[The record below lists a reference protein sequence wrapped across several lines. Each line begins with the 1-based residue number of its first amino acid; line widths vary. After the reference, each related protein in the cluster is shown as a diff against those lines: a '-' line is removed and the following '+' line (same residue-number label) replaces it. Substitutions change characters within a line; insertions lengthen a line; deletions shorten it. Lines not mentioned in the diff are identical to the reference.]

1 MSASPSRL
9 RYAAKSSSRPA
20 LRGAAWTIR
29 RAARFAVQLASRSIG
44 SCGVSQGGSCADQ
57 LVDRVPLV
65 LGQRGVLGDPLDA
78 EVDRVEEPA
87 RAGQVRR
94 GLQRRQRLGGVQ
106 RVDQD
111 EVGTQLAGRPDGQ
124 VGEVGEVA
132 EAPAAAGADAVELGR
147 EPPLAPP
154 VGPLGE
160 AEPGGRDD
168 QVGARLGVAAAGLE
182 QVVAERQVGR
192 HRERRLADPA
202 ARRSRGARPSG
213 RPGRPGGRCRPRAR
227 PTPRRG
233 RRRSRA
239 PAPRPSG
246 PRPPPRSA
254 AASAARARAPS
265 AAAPA
270 PGRRCRR
277 PWPASTASIVSA
289 VTWTGRPRQSAYS
302 VMTPYACASST
313 SGPVG
318 DVTARVCQP
327 PRRPHDESR

>member
-1 MSASPSRL
+1 MSASPSRV

-44 SCGVSQGGSCADQ
+44 SCGVSQGGSCPTSWSTASA
-57 LVDRVPLV
+57 LV
-65 LGQRGVLGDPLDA
+65 LRQRGVLGDPLDA
-78 EVDRVEEPA
+78 QVDRVEEPA

-94 GLQRRQRLGGVQ
+94 GLHRRQRLGGVQ

-111 EVGTQLAGRPDGQ
+111 VVGPQLAGRPDGE
-124 VGEVGEVA
+124 VGEVGQVA
-132 EAPAAAGADAVELGR
+132 EPPAAAGADAVELGG

-168 QVGARLGVAAAGLE
+168 QVGARLGVAAAGPE
-182 QVVAERQVGR
+182 QVVAQRQVGR

-227 PTPRRG
+227 PTPRPG

-239 PAPRPSG
+239 PAPTRSG
-246 PRPPPRSA
+246 PRPSPRSA
-254 AASAARARAPS
+254 AASAATGSCSFCCRARSGS
-265 AAAPA
+265 AVSTPMA
-270 PGRRCRR
+270 
-277 PWPASTASIVSA
+277 ASTASIVSA
-289 VTWTGRPRQSAYS
+289 VTWTCRPRQSAYS
-302 VMTPYACASST
+302 VMTP
-313 SGPVG
+313 
-318 DVTARVCQP
+318 
-327 PRRPHDESR
+327 